1 MEIEIRTGIESDLPS
16 VLKLIKELA
25 SFEKAPNEVT
35 NTIDKM
41 REDGFG
47 RNPIFGFFVAKKLN
61 EIIGISL
68 YYTRYS
74 TWKGKCLYL
83 EDIIVTEKFR
93 GNGVGNLLFEKTK
106 QFAEENNFI
115 SINWQV
121 FDWNEP
127 AINFYK
133 KYNSSFDNQWINCR
147 IIL

>member
-25 SFEKAPNEVT
+25 LYEKAPNEVT

-68 YYTRYS
+68 YYIRYS

-121 FDWNEP
+121 LDWNEP

>member
-25 SFEKAPNEVT
+25 LYEKAPNEVT

-121 FDWNEP
+121 LDWNEP

>member
-25 SFEKAPNEVT
+25 SYEKAPNEVT

-47 RNPIFGFFVAKKLN
+47 RKPIFGFFVAKKLN

-121 FDWNEP
+121 LDWNEP